1 MKLGPATGFALAVT
15 MMGCR
20 HPSTEGMGVADVVAA
35 AIVDGPP
42 GLLPARCRRTD
53 AAFVLDDGQGL
64 GDLEVGDGIAY
75 PGGYAVGIAH
85 RTGAGRVAAI
95 ALLHREPTGL
105 TRILDLGPTTGDAPP
120 PRIGWRGGELVG
132 GQVAGGKIEGGQVAG
147 GQLVAAAY
155 VSAIPPAPGTRPS
168 RGDATRDVAI
178 YTVAGGVTAGP
189 PLSISQRRDDSL
201 ALDLALAGPA
211 GVLVWDE
218 TTTAARGVVK
228 AAAFTTDLAAAGRD
242 VSPPDSDAE
251 LPRVVTQGGAFA
263 VIWIARRPEPAS
275 GLDGSAAEAVGEARA
290 FGWLEMVHVDGQGAA
305 IGPVRR
311 LTSPLGHVSA
321 YDVEARD
328 PPAGSGTSSLLIV
341 VRDDGEAVDGSGGA
355 LLRVRVSGD
364 VVEPPVAFA
373 TDGLGRGAPSFV
385 SAAGAEAGSAPALAL
400 AWVASGEQARL
411 IPLDAVGAPTAA
423 PSAEDDLSEAR
434 ALLFMGGPSSAPPKS
449 SALEVLV
456 ATPSDSA
463 AQLRVFACSR

>member
-1 MKLGPATGFALAVT
+1 MKLGPAAGFALAVT

-20 HPSTEGMGVADVVAA
+20 HPSTEGIGAADVVAA
-35 AIVDGPP
+35 AIADGPP

-53 AAFVLDDGQGL
+53 AGFALDDGQGL
-64 GDLEVGDGIAY
+64 ADLEVGDGIVY

-105 TRILDLGPTTGDAPP
+105 TRILDLGPTMGDAPP
-120 PRIGWRGGELVG
+120 PRIGWRGGELPG
-132 GQVAGGKIEGGQVAG
+132 GQDVGRQDAE

-155 VSAIPPAPGTRPS
+155 VPAIPPAPGTRAA

-218 TTTAARGVVK
+218 ATTAARGVVK
-228 AAAFTTDLAAAGRD
+228 AAAFTRDRAASGRD

-251 LPRVVTQGGAFA
+251 LPRVVPQGGGFA
-263 VIWIARRPEPAS
+263 VIWIARRLEPAS
-275 GLDGSAAEAVGEARA
+275 GFDGSVAEAVGEARA

-311 LTSPLGHVSA
+311 LTSPAGHVSA

-328 PPAGSGTSSLLIV
+328 PPAGSATPSLLV
-341 VRDDGEAVDGSGGA
+341 VARDDGEAVDGSGGT
-355 LLRVRVSGD
+355 LVRVRVTGE

-385 SAAGAEAGSAPALAL
+385 SAAGAEATSAPALAL
-400 AWVASGEQARL
+400 AWVASGEQTRL

-434 ALLFMGGPSSAPPKS
+434 ALLFMGRPSSAPPTFP
-449 SALEVLV
+449 AVEVLV